1 MSSSKAQNMYEYR
14 LKKKTLIVLGTIA
27 CIGAF
32 LGVLA
37 DFFSAWSDNPN
48 KMATALS
55 ADIDSIKG
63 LYQDKPRWTFV
74 LGNFL
79 GVFFLPIHLLGF
91 YLIYLGL
98 KPAGEKLALIFLVL
112 GFYLIAIGVG
122 FHGTLAFVGDIIQSN
137 NKVLLN
143 KMLVYWHP
151 WGSALVIGYIVMSL
165 YLVFLIL
172 RGGTLYSR
180 WSVLISPLVVVIYST
195 VVIAILPENYIG
207 IKAFLAVTG
216 LNLPLLIFYGYI
228 TYVLV
233 RQTQAKLEQ

>member
-1 MSSSKAQNMYEYR
+1 M
-14 LKKKTLIVLGTIA
+14 
-27 CIGAF
+27 
-32 LGVLA
+32 
-37 DFFSAWSDNPN
+37 
-48 KMATALS
+48 
-55 ADIDSIKG
+55 
-63 LYQDKPRWTFV
+63 
-74 LGNFL
+74 GNFL
-79 GVFFLPIHLLGF
+79 GVFFLPIHLLGS
-91 YLIYLGL
+91 YLIYLAL
-98 KPAGEKLALIFLVL
+98 KSAGKELALIFLVL
-112 GFYLIAIGVG
+112 GFYLTAIGTG

-137 NKVLLN
+137 DQVLLN
-143 KMLVYWHP
+143 KILVYWHP

-233 RQTQAKLEQ
+233 RQTQAKLEH

>member
-1 MSSSKAQNMYEYR
+1 MNEDRFNQ
-14 LKKKTLIVLGTIA
+14 KTLIVWGTIA
-27 CIGAF
+27 CTGAL
-32 LGVLA
+32 LGVVA
-37 DFFSAWSDNPN
+37 DFFSAWSNSPN
-48 KMATALS
+48 AMTTAFS
-55 ADIDSIKG
+55 AHIDSIKG

-91 YLIYLGL
+91 YLIYLAV

-137 NKVLLN
+137 NQVLLN

-151 WGSALVIGYIVMSL
+151 WGFALVMAYIVMGL
-165 YLVFLIL
+165 YLVLLIL
-172 RGGTLYSR
+172 RGGTLYPR
-180 WSVLISPLVVVIYST
+180 WSVFTSPLVIVIYSAI
-195 VVIAILPENYIG
+195 VIALLPENYIG
-207 IKAFLAVTG
+207 MKAFLAVTG
-216 LNLPLLIFYGYI
+216 LNLPLLLFYGHT

-233 RQTQAKLEQ
+233 RHAQGELPN